1 MLVCASCLALS
12 SSLFYDGVPGSCVL
26 VIYGSEI
33 RCYIGL
39 FVLFLQRF
47 SIWRFCDLRC
57 CSLSNLRA
65 PLSPLEHLNLNCQ
78 ARLEGM
84 RARLLSKSGA
94 LLNLSADSAT
104 LASTQPAVEAFVK
117 ALPEAPSASEVCA

>member
-1 MLVCASCLALS
+1 MVSLDLVC
-12 SSLFYDGVPGSCVL
+12 SLFMAQKYVVTL
-26 VIYGSEI
+26 AF
-33 RCYIGL
+33 L
-39 FVLFLQRF
+39 FCFCNDFLSGAFAISVAVLFLT
-47 SIWRFCDLRC
+47 CVP
-57 CSLSNLRA
+57 